1 MNYKIG
7 DTRVPSRHK

>member
-7 DTRVPSRHK
+7 DTRVPSKQK